1 MFKVKLIWDFDKK
14 SHKSTRRKKHH
25 AASFGFGYSYNAG
38 RSGKK
43 SESHAQVNDTVN
55 QVDRPAEKVKTE
67 NKAVSE
73 ACNSDWFNNLKRMY
87 QEQKAHKDEIKSDN
101 SKHHDSNQKYPEL
114 LDISAIRSKI
124 GTLSPE
130 DFIEHAN
137 KYLGWN
143 IDPDHP
149 YKLNKKRLTSE
160 EVAKYKE
167 FGEPDLT
174 KNHLELF
181 TPNVISDLFTILNYN
196 SSNGT
201 KGDVV
206 REELGHLGFEFVGE
220 GTNIIV
226 LSHEWYPGVV
236 FKIALDSNGIADNF
250 NDEVLQYVIPRFTRV
265 LARHSTGIV
274 SVQERSIV
282 MSSQRM
288 KAYEHDILQLLK
300 RLSSKYLIAD
310 LAPCRFL
317 NFGVARDGGFIIQ
330 DGSDLFPIADM
341 DHKIKCRNSIGWD
354 EKKDKPIRCGGKLH
368 YTTDYLS
375 MVCETCGRIYNALE
389 LRPKTKEDEYEMAVC
404 YKDGTTLAERKAM
417 EEEEIAAIRRKFGV
431 TDNSFINDDG
441 TIVERRDLA
450 ELNGNDSDDDDGY
463 MDIEDYERMNPGST
477 FETPQENEDD
487 EDGEKEDVVD
497 DDDDYSDEEEDESN
511 NVIVQLPQVKQPV
524 SDMDEVRRKLTNAK
538 FSNFNKAAMNNSDE
552 DEKSDDVTVLQDS
565 LPNVEYK
572 LIPVDPENGMDIDDD
587 RVGIYLNIKGSF
599 HEAWERSG
607 LPIYI
612 SIDGGSTY
620 SIAVQSQVIEKILK
634 PVVEDLLEADE

>member
-1 MFKVKLIWDFDKK
+1 
-14 SHKSTRRKKHH
+14 
-25 AASFGFGYSYNAG
+25 
-38 RSGKK
+38 
-43 SESHAQVNDTVN
+43 
-55 QVDRPAEKVKTE
+55 
-67 NKAVSE
+67 
-73 ACNSDWFNNLKRMY
+73 
-87 QEQKAHKDEIKSDN
+87 
-101 SKHHDSNQKYPEL
+101 
-114 LDISAIRSKI
+114 
-124 GTLSPE
+124 
-130 DFIEHAN
+130 
-137 KYLGWN
+137 
-143 IDPDHP
+143 
-149 YKLNKKRLTSE
+149 
-160 EVAKYKE
+160 
-167 FGEPDLT
+167 
-174 KNHLELF
+174 
-181 TPNVISDLFTILNYN
+181 
-196 SSNGT
+196 
-201 KGDVV
+201 
-206 REELGHLGFEFVGE
+206 
-220 GTNIIV
+220 
-226 LSHEWYPGVV
+226 
-236 FKIALDSNGIADNF
+236 
-250 NDEVLQYVIPRFTRV
+250 
-265 LARHSTGIV
+265 
-274 SVQERSIV
+274 

-404 YKDGTTLAERKAM
+404 YKDGTTLAERKTM

-487 EDGEKEDVVD
+487 EDGENEDVVD
-497 DDDDYSDEEEDESN
+497 DDDSDEEEDESN
-511 NVIVQLPQVKQPV
+511 NAIVQLPQVKQPV

-552 DEKSDDVTVLQDS
+552 DEKTDD
-565 LPNVEYK
+565 
-572 LIPVDPENGMDIDDD
+572 DPENGMDIDDD